1 MPFRDLKYV
10 VQAKARGLGVIFIT
24 HNVHHAWA
32 VGDTFTVLNRGRSYG
47 TFKKADTTRE
57 HLLQMMAGGEE
68 LEALAVELDLI
79 SKKDPTSAAQ
89 MEHQAAENLHQR

>member
-1 MPFRDLKYV
+1 
-10 VQAKARGLGVIFIT
+10 
-24 HNVHHAWA
+24 
-32 VGDTFTVLNRGRSYG
+32 VLNLRRSYG

-79 SKKDPTSAAQ
+79 AKKDPTSAAQ